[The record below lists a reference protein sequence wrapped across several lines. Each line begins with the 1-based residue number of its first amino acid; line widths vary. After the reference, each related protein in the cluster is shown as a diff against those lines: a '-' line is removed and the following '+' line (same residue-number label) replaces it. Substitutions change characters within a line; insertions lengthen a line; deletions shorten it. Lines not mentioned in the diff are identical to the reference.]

1 VRILSR
7 VYKIRRYEGWKL
19 DLNSSVTI
27 QTLQI
32 QLSHNCNGI
41 SLIEKFCYPER
52 VATDPLLSY
61 QVGKSSIDSL
71 VQLI

>member
-1 VRILSR
+1 MRILSR

-41 SLIEKFCYPER
+41 SLIEKF
-52 VATDPLLSY
+52 LLS
-61 QVGKSSIDSL
+61 GKGSNRPSIELSSWEIL
-71 VQLI
+71 H